1 MWYVVAFWVGLL
13 IYELA
18 RELRKLRKENA
29 NLKRRLDIQSES
41 IRIYQ
46 AENARLLDLQRG
58 KR

>member
-18 RELRKLRKENA
+18 RELRKLRKENSD
-29 NLKRRLDIQSES
+29 LKRRLNKQADS
-41 IRIYQ
+41 IRVYQ
-46 AENARLLDLQRG
+46 AENARLLDLTRG